1 MKKMKKM
8 ELWKILAAVMAALML
23 MDAVIMIPIIL
34 HAKEAVKV
42 PESVLRISEELGAE
56 YHLCPETLQA
66 VGWVESRFDPEAE
79 NDGCVGIMQVSE
91 KWHKDRMARLG
102 VTDLKDIRG
111 SMTVAAD
118 YLAELVNDGEDLESA
133 LMQYHGESRITERLS
148 EGELS
153 EYVAQVLEISAMLE
167 YQHGK

>member
-1 MKKMKKM
+1 M
-8 ELWKILAAVMAALML
+8 ELWKILAAVMAALIL
-23 MDAVIMIPIIL
+23 MEAVIMIPIML
-34 HAKEAVKV
+34 HAQEAVKV

-56 YHLCPETLQA
+56 YHLCPETLRA

-79 NDGCVGIMQVSE
+79 NDGCIGVMQVSE
-91 KWHKDRMARLG
+91 KWHKDRMAGLG

-111 SMTVAAD
+111 NMKVAAD
-118 YLAELVNDGEDLESA
+118 YLSELVNDGEDLEVA
-133 LMQYHGESRITERLS
+133 LMRYHGESRVMERLS

>member
-1 MKKMKKM
+1 MKKM
-8 ELWKILAAVMAALML
+8 ELWKILAAVMAALIL
-23 MDAVIMIPIIL
+23 MDAVIMIPIML
-34 HAKEAVKV
+34 HAQEAVKV

-79 NDGCVGIMQVSE
+79 NDGCIGVMQVSE
-91 KWHKDRMARLG
+91 KWHKDRMAGLG

-111 SMTVAAD
+111 NMKVAAD
-118 YLAELVNDGEDLESA
+118 YLSELVNDGEDLEVA
-133 LMQYHGESRITERLS
+133 LMRYHGESRVMERLS

-153 EYVAQVLEISAMLE
+153 EYVARVLEISAMLE